1 MRDSGRAGDGGGLR
15 TPKSPN
21 PVSHPK
27 CNPHAKQG
35 SSEPQ
40 SHEGFSLPEGEDAL
54 SPSEM
59 ANFTKY
65 LQRYADIQPRTYWW
79 EFPFYT
85 IIRSAR
91 QKLCLGNRPG
101 DLDHITTIEKRT
113 WEKHLTH
120 LNRLERFPL
129 DKAEYYLRL
138 KESHGVTSVRGLAN
152 ITGED
157 WSYIAKILRTLD
169 LPESIKD
176 FLRSNKSDPVILQFF
191 HLRKLLDIVR
201 QGEERQQ
208 LIRFR
213 EIMEELEEKKELYS
227 KKLA

>member
-1 MRDSGRAGDGGGLR
+1 MAQVVAG
-15 TPKSPN
+15 SN
-21 PVSHPK
+21 PVTHPIYY
-27 CNPHAKQG
+27 PHANRS

-40 SHEGFSLPEGEDAL
+40 AREGISLSEGEISVPD
-54 SPSEM
+54 PSEM
-59 ANFTKY
+59 INFTKY
-65 LQRYADIQPRTYWW
+65 LQKYADVQPRTYWW

-85 IIRSAR
+85 IIRSFR
-91 QKLCLGNRPG
+91 QKVCLGERPE
-101 DLDHITTIEKRT
+101 DLDHIATIEQRT

-138 KESHGVTSVRGLAN
+138 KESHGVNSVRGLAK

-157 WSYIAKILRTLD
+157 WSYIAKIIRTLD
-169 LPESIKD
+169 LPDSIKD
-176 FLRSNKSDPVILQFF
+176 FLRNNKSDPAILQFF

-213 EIMEELEEKKELYS
+213 EMVEELEEKRL
-227 KKLA
+227 